1 MSAHADRSEMLDW
14 MKNIKTPPKKVFL
27 NHGEPHQ
34 TNAFRVLIETELN
47 WDVYIPKLDE
57 RIEL

>member
-1 MSAHADRSEMLDW
+1 

-47 WDVYIPKLDE
+47 WNVHVPELDE
-57 RIEL
+57 KIEL